1 MLQKITTQES
11 IHPLDSRFYPCN
23 EESAT
28 YQLEIYHTK
37 QLPNTN
43 IGALNNNTGNFSFNI
58 GDVVDVIAKVN
69 LSNALYLTDVIRN
82 KFLSDLNTRQK

>member
-37 QLPNTN
+37 QLPN
-43 IGALNNNTGNFSFNI
+43 IVALNNNTGNFSFNI

-69 LSNALYLTDVIRN
+69 LSNALYQTDVIRN